1 MASPTVNIR
10 GKRKPDLDFKKYR
23 DSYLVKS
30 DYRFIHT
37 LRVRWRE
44 CDVQGIAYYGSYLD
58 FIDVAQAEYFRNLGI
73 LTHNIGARKLFD
85 LAVVKVT
92 LEYKSPAKIDDLI
105 DVHIRVQKMG
115 STSMVKRWEIY
126 RAGTNKLLASGETIS
141 VNYESVS
148 GESRQLPDKIR
159 RDIETYEGMVKTP

>member
-1 MASPTVNIR
+1 M
-10 GKRKPDLDFKKYR
+10 
-23 DSYLVKS
+23 VKS

-73 LTHNIGARKLFD
+73 LTHNTGARKLFD

-105 DVHIRVQKMG
+105 DVQIRVQEMG

-126 RAGTNKLLASGETIS
+126 RSGTNKLLASGETIS
-141 VNYESVS
+141 VIYESVS
-148 GESRQLPDKIR
+148 GESRPLPDEIR

>member
-1 MASPTVNIR
+1 M
-10 GKRKPDLDFKKYR
+10 
-23 DSYLVKS
+23 VKS

-73 LTHNIGARKLFD
+73 LTHNTGARKLFD

-105 DVHIRVQKMG
+105 DVQIRVQEMG

-126 RAGTNKLLASGETIS
+126 RSGTNKLLASGETIS

-148 GESRQLPDKIR
+148 GESRPLPDEIR

>member
-1 MASPTVNIR
+1 LA
-10 GKRKPDLDFKKYR
+10 
-23 DSYLVKS
+23 KS

-44 CDVQGIAYYGSYLD
+44 CDVQGIAYYGSYID

-73 LTHNIGARKLFD
+73 LTHNTESRKLFD
-85 LAVVKVT
+85 LAAVKVT

-105 DVHIRVQKMG
+105 DVHIRVHEMG
-115 STSMVKRWEIY
+115 FTSITKRWEIY
-126 RAGTNKLLASGETIS
+126 QSGTNKLLATGETIS

-148 GESRQLPDKIR
+148 GESRPLPDETR
-159 RDIETYEGMVKTP
+159 RDIEAYEGMLKTP

>member
-1 MASPTVNIR
+1 MA
-10 GKRKPDLDFKKYR
+10 
-23 DSYLVKS
+23 KS

-44 CDVQGIAYYGSYLD
+44 CDVQGIAYYGSYID

-73 LTHNIGARKLFD
+73 LTHNTESRKLFD
-85 LAVVKVT
+85 LAAVKVT

-105 DVHIRVQKMG
+105 DVHIRVHKMG
-115 STSMVKRWEIY
+115 FTSIAKRWEIY
-126 RAGTNKLLASGETIS
+126 RSGTNKLLATGETIS

-148 GESRQLPDKIR
+148 GESRPLPDEIR
-159 RDIETYEGMVKTP
+159 RDIEAYEGMLKTP